1 MNRKEAFK
9 KLAEV
14 IENHG
19 SDDYEN
25 LGSQFMYEDISENIF
40 EGIEHEELFK
50 GMIQERQ
57 HGGEGQGEDY
67 YVVWYF
73 PKVDV
78 YIKFYGYYQ
87 SYDGSEYEGFEHVEP
102 EEVLITIYSPYKNQ
116 D

>member
-19 SDDYEN
+19 SDDYQN
-25 LGSQFMYEDISENIF
+25 LGSQFMYEDISEELF
-40 EGIEHEELFK
+40 AGTEYEELFK
-50 GMIQERQ
+50 GMEVEDTY
-57 HGGEGQGEDY
+57 GGEGQGEDY

-78 YIKFYGYYQ
+78 HIKFYGYYQ
-87 SYDGSEYEGFEHVEP
+87 SYHGSEYEGFEHVEP